1 MDGYHTSFREG
12 QLPLSWKDADI
23 VPIPLQRTIQDVN
36 KHLHPIALTPI
47 LLKIAE
53 DCVVHVFV
61 MPAVLKKI
69 DGYQLN
75 KKKMQRA
82 QDQLCKEQAK
92 PEFDPI
98 CANRQTL
105 ETVNSVKLLG
115 LNISS
120 DLKWNAHVPEQFRK
134 VSTRLY
140 FKTG

>member
-1 MDGYHTSFREG
+1 M
-12 QLPLSWKDADI
+12 
-23 VPIPLQRTIQDVN
+23 N

-53 DCVVHVFV
+53 DYVVHVFV

-75 KKKMQRA
+75 KRKMQRA
-82 QDQLCKEQAK
+82 QDWLCKEQAK

-98 CANRQTL
+98 CANRHTL
-105 ETVNSVKLLG
+105 ETLNSVKLLG
-115 LNISS
+115 LNINS
-120 DLKWNAHVPEQFRK
+120 DLKWNAHVSEQVRK